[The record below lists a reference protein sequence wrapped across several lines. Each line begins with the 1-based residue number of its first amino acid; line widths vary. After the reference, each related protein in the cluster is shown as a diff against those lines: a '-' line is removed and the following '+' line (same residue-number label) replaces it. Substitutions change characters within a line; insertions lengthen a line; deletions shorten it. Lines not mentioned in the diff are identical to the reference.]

1 MTQMTD
7 ADGHVNVYTYNSQG
21 LLATETWYA
30 DAADANSGQNPED
43 VFHYA
48 YDSAGHLTA
57 ESDDS
62 SSDLYTYDSQGR
74 ETSATESSTG
84 GPTVVLTYQYTGDAT
99 QPATVSATI
108 DGVADYQDTY
118 TYNAQGQVTSIVQ
131 TGQSGGN
138 AVADISVTL
147 SYDASGNLTN
157 LTRSV
162 NGQTAVSADYSY
174 DSQNDLT
181 GLVYSQGSTDLASYS
196 YTYPTAE
203 VGVPASAGS
212 SRSLIPNPQSP
223 LSSATTPDGTVN
235 YTYDADGQLTAA
247 SYSNPQSLIP
257 NPSESYTY
265 DANGNRTGGGYVT
278 GADNELLSD
287 GTYNYQYDADGNRI
301 ERTDIA
307 TGAVT
312 DYVWDNRDR
321 LVEVIDRASAA
332 GAVTQDVHYFYD
344 AQNRWIGESVSVPG
358 QAVQETSFAYDGNQ
372 IVLQF
377 DGAQS
382 SPLPSGEG
390 QGEGGFASALTIAN
404 LSHRYLWGPAVDQI
418 LAGETVTSLTQP
430 GNVLLPLTNN
440 EGTVCDLAQF
450 NPQTGTTSVVDHRGY
465 DSFGNLVSQTNAAV
479 DFVFGFTGL
488 PTDPATGDVIA
499 LNRIYDPAT
508 GTWMSKDPTGVEAGD
523 ANAYRY
529 CGNSATNGVDTS
541 GLDVTNPASPFY
553 RWDLHPEWTP
563 MLQPKFANLPTPVPD
578 ESTDYWTTYKVLMVN
593 SQTGR
598 TQMREYRDLNPGVVV
613 VEFTTTGT
621 VEQGN
626 FPQFAA
632 TTQPAAGRFGLI
644 ACWSDWINNGHPNS
658 IPNFPVIKGILGVG
672 GGVGLGEERKYG
684 KALAHNTGMPT
695 SGASEDFNAGAKRL
709 TPGAFQ
715 NVVKTAWAA
724 AVAEGVRMASQT
736 LPSASKGGPLVP
748 CPKVQVVFLVHDADS
763 EFLKWWNGRVVT
775 IERQPDGSLKQSD
788 NRSGKTEPTA
798 K

>member
-1 MTQMTD
+1 MFQ
-7 ADGHVNVYTYNSQG
+7 
-21 LLATETWYA
+21 
-30 DAADANSGQNPED
+30 
-43 VFHYA
+43 YA
-48 YDSAGHLTA
+48 YNAAGQIVS

-62 SSDLYTYDSQGR
+62 LGQVANLSSSNTYTYDSQGR

-118 TYNAQGQVTSIVQ
+118 TYNAQGQVTSITQ
-131 TGQSGGN
+131 TGQSGGD
-138 AVADISVTL
+138 AVAAISVTL

-181 GLVYSQGSTDLASYS
+181 GLVYWQGSTDLASYS
-196 YTYPTAE
+196 YTYPTA
-203 VGVPASAGS
+203 GVPASAGS
-212 SRSLIPNPQSP
+212 SQSLIPNPQSL

-235 YTYDADGQLTAA
+235 YTYDADGQLTGAT
-247 SYSNPQSLIP
+247 YSNPQSLIP

-321 LVEVIDRASAA
+321 LVEVIDRTSAG
-332 GAVTQDVHYFYD
+332 GAITEDVHYFYD
-344 AQNRWIGESVSVPG
+344 VQNRWIGETISVPA
-358 QAVQETSFAYDGNQ
+358 QAVQETSFAYNGNQ

-377 DGAQS
+377 DGTQT

-390 QGEGGFASALTIAN
+390 QGEGGFASPLTAAN

-450 NPQTGTTSVVDHRGY
+450 NAGTGTTTVVDHRIY

-488 PTDPATGDVIA
+488 PTDAATGDVVA

-508 GTWMSKDPTGVEAGD
+508 GTWMSKDPTGVVAGD

-529 CGNSATNGVDTS
+529 CGNSPATDVDLWGLADQSVPPIVSVAIEWCLTGGSILGSGADPLLTATS
-541 GLDVTNPASPFY
+541 ARVNALIAQGYSEKDARALTAAELMTRYYPSVAAQQAQNSLPREPLWQIGPAYSDYQAAQAHYLAGLLSKGEIAAAWAVPGGIGENLLVALGAPGFPILCPPDPAPGLSVYESVP
-553 RWDLHPEWTP
+553 PGPVAAEVIP
-563 MLQPKFANLPTPVPD
+563 PGQLPTPAPVAQPLGSLEFESCVREELGGSKGRVSYGTGDVEVDVITNDYLTQVKHITNPESSVGPD
-578 ESTDYWTTYKVLMVN
+578 ITSQIQKTAAAAMKSGKGLRVAVSSTTPD
-593 SQTGR
+593 S
-598 TQMREYRDLNPGVVV
+598 
-613 VEFTTTGT
+613 FI
-621 VEQGN
+621 EQIRN
-626 FPQFAA
+626 
-632 TTQPAAGRFGLI
+632 I
-644 ACWSDWINNGHPNS
+644 S
-658 IPNFPVIKGILGVG
+658 IPEQV
-672 GGVGLGEERKYG
+672 
-684 KALAHNTGMPT
+684 
-695 SGASEDFNAGAKRL
+695 
-709 TPGAFQ
+709 
-715 NVVKTAWAA
+715 
-724 AVAEGVRMASQT
+724 
-736 LPSASKGGPLVP
+736 KGGS
-748 CPKVQVVFLVHDADS
+748 A
-763 EFLKWWNGRVVT
+763 R
-775 IERQPDGSLKQSD
+775 
-788 NRSGKTEPTA
+788 RS
-798 K
+798 